1 MDAPYVY
8 SGEEL
13 DVFALATR
21 WKAYWSER
29 IRSYIGQQVLEV
41 GAGTGSIAECYL
53 DRVESALLV
62 EVAHN
67 LCETLRARFGA
78 RRGVSVHEGT
88 IESVSAA
95 PESFDAAVLVNVLEH
110 IPDDAG
116 ALGALHRLV
125 RPGGALLVFVPAL
138 QAIYGTLDARVG
150 HVRRYERRALESLVR
165 ASGFEVE
172 TLRWFDV
179 VGVAPWFVAGRVVRQ
194 RDFSRAQGLIY
205 DRLVVPWLSRVESRI
220 EPPFG
225 KNLLCVARRR

>member
-1 MDAPYVY
+1 MSHYEGQDL
-8 SGEEL
+8 E
-13 DVFALATR
+13 ALGDMKRYRA
-21 WKAYWSER
+21 WILGYFER
-29 IRSYIGQQVLEV
+29 HLRGRVLEV